1 MRRIA
6 KIIGAIVGVLVLVAA
21 GLIAAGWYELRANGR
36 TIREQY
42 AASLA
47 KVWPEFLEDQQL
59 ARTYPVLA
67 PAPRERDAG
76 PFLNARIG
84 WDIDPKRLAVWRE
97 RLPGSVRS
105 LTLDPVL
112 VDRIPK
118 DWVKSSPPSLW
129 QKLDFSWMEAL
140 LQFDHWDV
148 EANSPWAEEPHG
160 SWPNGFPLLH
170 ELVPWAKLRL
180 VKGVATG
187 KLARAATEV
196 EHLGALL
203 LSTETTLGASVGLQV
218 LAFVREAADSGGA
231 ANRAGTLA
239 GIDAVTRARAFRA
252 TMAAQSFLR
261 DEAPD
266 TYRRDVERIV
276 VGRCAALNEALREA
290 LALRGAVGPGKGK
303 PIHWISFD
311 GDFANGCRLS
321 LVRRAI
327 AQGQAREDERH
338 GVCNSAPAAVRGL
351 CRLLAA
357 IPGVRAADRAV
368 GEEILTQMVLANS
381 RPDAWYEA
389 RHDRVK

>member
-1 MRRIA
+1 VRRIA
-6 KIIGAIVGVLVLVAA
+6 KILGVIAGVLVLVAA

-36 TIREQY
+36 RIREQY

-67 PAPRERDAG
+67 PAPRARDAG

-84 WDIDPKRLAVWRE
+84 WDIDPKRLAAWRE

-105 LTLDPVL
+105 LTLDSAL
-112 VDRIPK
+112 VDEIPK
-118 DWVKSSPPSLW
+118 DWVKSPPSLW
-129 QKLDFSWMEAL
+129 QQLDFSWMAAL
-140 LQFDHWDV
+140 SPFDHWDV
-148 EANSPWAEEPHG
+148 ESNSPWTEEPHG

-180 VKGVATG
+180 AKGVATRDFAG
-187 KLARAATEV
+187 AESEV

-203 LSTETTLGASVGLQV
+203 LSTETTLGASIGLQV
-218 LAFVREAADSGGA
+218 LALVREAADSGEA
-231 ANRAGTLA
+231 ANRTGTHA
-239 GIDAVTRARAFRA
+239 GIDAVTRAQAFRA
-252 TMAAQSFLR
+252 TMAAQAFLR
-261 DEAPD
+261 DEAPE

-276 VGRCAALNEALREA
+276 VGRCAALNEALRAA
-290 LALRGAVGPGKGK
+290 LALRGAVGPGNG
-303 PIHWISFD
+303 PVHWIRLD
-311 GDFANGCRLS
+311 GGFASSCRLS
-321 LVRRAI
+321 LVRRAV
-327 AQGQAREDERH
+327 AQGGAREDERH
-338 GVCNSAPAAVRGL
+338 GVCDSAPAAIRSL

-368 GEEILTQMVLANS
+368 GEEILTQMMLANS

-389 RHDRVK
+389 KKNDCAK